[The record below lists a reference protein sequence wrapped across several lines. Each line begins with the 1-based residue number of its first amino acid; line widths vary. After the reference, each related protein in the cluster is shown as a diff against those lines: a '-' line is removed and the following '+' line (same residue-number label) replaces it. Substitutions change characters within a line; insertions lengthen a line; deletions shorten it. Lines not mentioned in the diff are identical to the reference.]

1 MNEMNDSPVGV
12 SIHASNLHP
21 YGKQD
26 ILHHARTAAIRGFGI
41 RESSIPTDM
50 SVIIVAGL
58 QRQSEKSVRL
68 V

>member
-1 MNEMNDSPVGV
+1 MNEMNDNPVGV

-26 ILHHARTAAIRGFGI
+26 ILHHARTAIGGFGI
-41 RESSIPTDM
+41 RESSIPTVM

-58 QRQSEKSVRL
+58 QRRSAKSVRL